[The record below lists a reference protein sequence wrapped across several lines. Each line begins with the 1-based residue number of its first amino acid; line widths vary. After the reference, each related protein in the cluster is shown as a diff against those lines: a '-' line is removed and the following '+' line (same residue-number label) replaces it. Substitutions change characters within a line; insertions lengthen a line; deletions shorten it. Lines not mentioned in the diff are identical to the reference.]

1 MSAQDNK
8 AVIQRL
14 YQEALNGKNLD
25 VLDEL
30 LAPDFSN
37 KRPGKAQGSG
47 REASIETHE
56 RLFEGIP
63 DFWIRADDWIVCED
77 KVVVSFSMGGT
88 HTGNYFGLRPTGKTV
103 DGLTGIEVF
112 GIADGKI
119 AEHWGNWD
127 RWSFYQQLGLIP
139 SRQELRERQGQ

>member
-14 YQEALNGKNLD
+14 YREALNEKAVD
-25 VLDEL
+25 VLDGL
-30 LAPDFSN
+30 LAPDFVN
-37 KRPGKAQGSG
+37 KHPGQSQSSG
-47 REASIETHE
+47 REAFIETYE

-77 KVVVSFSMGGT
+77 KVVVSFTMGGT
-88 HTGNYFGLRPTGKTV
+88 HTGTYFGLQPTGKRV

-112 GIADGKI
+112 GIADGEI
-119 AEHWGNWD
+119 TEHWSNWD
-127 RWSFYQQLGLIP
+127 SRSFYEQLGLIP
-139 SRQELRERQGQ
+139 SRQELVERQG